1 MRVGFFGTPG
11 LAARCLFEL
20 QRKHEICFAVT
31 SVDTES
37 GRNRKVQFCP
47 AKLEALRLNI
57 PVLQPADL
65 KDPRFYDTI
74 ETYHADIFVIVAYGN
89 LIPRPV
95 YELPPLKT
103 INLHPSLLPRY
114 RGAAPIQWALINGEK
129 ETGITVQ
136 LINERLDAGDI
147 IEQEVIQLDND
158 TTAADLYRIVETIG
172 PGLLQ
177 RAIEALSSQRA
188 VPIQQNESMA
198 TFCRKIDRE
207 VARIDWKRSSSAI
220 HNLVRGLNPKPVAF
234 SNFRGEGI
242 RIWKTAM
249 IDAEL
254 SDRLEPGALMRYQKK
269 RLIAGT
275 GTGSID
281 IRTIQPANKKI
292 MDGLSFINGYRLAAG
307 DHFE

>member
-11 LAARCLFEL
+11 LAARCLSEL
-20 QRKHEICFAVT
+20 HRKHEICFAVT
-31 SVDTES
+31 AVDTES
-37 GRNRKVQFCP
+37 GRNRKVQWCP
-47 AKLEALRLNI
+47 AKIEALRLNI
-57 PVLQPADL
+57 PVLQPAGL
-65 KDPRFYDTI
+65 KEPGFYAAI

-89 LIPRPV
+89 LIPRLV

-147 IEQEVIQLDND
+147 IEQEVIPLDTD
-158 TTAADLYRIVETIG
+158 TTAADLYHIVETMG
-172 PGLLQ
+172 PGLLH
-177 RAIEALSSQRA
+177 RAIEALSAQRA
-188 VPIQQNESMA
+188 VPIQQDESRA
-198 TFCRKIDRE
+198 TFCGKIDRE
-207 VARIDWKRSSSAI
+207 VARIDWKGSSSAV

-234 SNFRGEGI
+234 SSFRGEGI
-242 RIWKTAM
+242 RIWKTALM
-249 IDAEL
+249 DAEL

-269 RLIAGT
+269 RLLAGT
-275 GTGSID
+275 GTGYIE

-307 DHFE
+307 ERFE